1 MKIIKQEF
9 EQKDIE
15 IVERASTFDNGD
27 TISTVSLEA
36 HGTRIEIS
44 VQNWEC
50 GHKTSPI
57 ITIHEMRD
65 SIIKVF
71 EKTNKRTKKLIKSKC
86 HVSSITSKDIV
97 EVEE

>member
-1 MKIIKQEF
+1 MEIIKQEF
-9 EQKDIE
+9 EQKE
-15 IVERASTFDNGD
+15 IKMVESTSTFDNGD
-27 TISTVSLEA
+27 KISSIWLEA

-50 GHKTSPI
+50 GHITSPT

-71 EKTNKRTKKLIKSKC
+71 EKTTKRTKKLSKVRC
-86 HVSSITSKDIV
+86 HVSTITSKDI
-97 EVEE
+97 EDVEE